1 MKQRSFKR
9 QCTICLLSS
18 FCDNACGIQDSN
30 CSLSL
35 APRGGEGRVPS
46 QPVYK
51 PLRFGGCTL
60 VQRNSSYRD
69 GYKHKCLNSHNCLDT
84 AANRKT
90 CFHSAVTSFD
100 AKKTVLNKQMQT
112 TETLKQGRP
121 NLAPK
126 FSWEEKSLL
135 EEPSIST

>member
-1 MKQRSFKR
+1 M
-9 QCTICLLSS
+9 
-18 FCDNACGIQDSN
+18 
-30 CSLSL
+30 
-35 APRGGEGRVPS
+35 
-46 QPVYK
+46 
-51 PLRFGGCTL
+51 
-60 VQRNSSYRD
+60 
-69 GYKHKCLNSHNCLDT
+69 DT

-100 AKKTVLNKQMQT
+100 VKKTVLNEQMQT

-135 EEPSIST
+135 EEPTIST